1 MNFLAKTWILIAV
14 GLGLGTLTARAGTL
28 PRANVSANAKWV
40 VHLDIER
47 FSASQTCQILRR
59 DTEGGGGFQEMLV
72 HYRNLL
78 GVDPL
83 KDLSH
88 VTLYGEETSGNRGV
102 ALIAGSMSPKTVVQR
117 LSGYPKYSTKPAGK
131 LTLHKWRDK
140 SGATELNACFYT
152 PRLLVIGSDEPAVLG
167 AMQILNGKQPS
178 LGDQRI
184 PTLPLPPPSEGVF
197 MTAVTRSY
205 AGSSQEPI
213 KALILR
219 STDSA
224 VIQIAERKGL
234 VDAGIVLSA
243 ISPDAAIQ
251 IHQILNGL
259 VVSASLVPDADGLAK
274 LAALSE
280 VTRQG
285 QTVSLTLHGPAR
297 DMASALATGMLSQ

>member
-1 MNFLAKTWILIAV
+1 MNFLAKTWIPAAV
-14 GLGLGTLTARAGTL
+14 GLGLGTLTAWPGTL
-28 PRANVSANAKWV
+28 PRAQVSANAKWV

-47 FSASQTCQILRR
+47 FSISQTCQILRR
-59 DTEGGGGFQEMLV
+59 DSEGGGGFQELLV

-83 KDLSH
+83 KDLYH

-102 ALIAGSMSPKTVVQR
+102 ALISGSMSPKTVVQR
-117 LSGYPKYSTKPAGK
+117 LSGYPKYSTKPVGK

-140 SGATELNACFYT
+140 TGATELNACFYT
-152 PRLLVIGSDEPAVLG
+152 SRLLVIGSDEPAVLG
-167 AMQILNGKQPS
+167 AMQILTGKQPS
-178 LGDQRI
+178 LADQKK
-184 PTLPLPPPSEGVF
+184 PALPLPAPAEGVF
-197 MTAVTRSY
+197 LTAVTRSY

-243 ISPDAAIQ
+243 ISPDAAFQ

-259 VVSASLVPDADGLAK
+259 VVSASLAPDADGLAR

-280 VTRQG
+280 VSRQG
-285 QTVSLTLHGPAR
+285 QTVSLRLRGPAGEV
-297 DMASALATGMLSQ
+297 ASALATGMLSQ